1 MRKTVS
7 AMEARRRLGE
17 LLEGVYYR
25 NDYVMIARNGKPMAA
40 LVPASRLHELDRIAQ
55 EARESFDELR
65 NRTIKLPEAEAMKL
79 AVELV
84 KGDRRKQR
92 TKSKRTA

>member
-7 AMEARRRLGE
+7 AMEARRRFGE

-25 NDYVMIARNGKPMAA
+25 NDYVMIERNGKPMAA
-40 LVPASRLHELDRIAQ
+40 VVPASALRRLDRIAS
-55 EARESFDELR
+55 EARESFEALR
-65 NRTIKLPEAEAMKL
+65 KHTIKLPEDEAMKL

-84 KGDRRKQR
+84 KADRRKQR
-92 TKSKRTA
+92 AKSKRTA